1 MVRAIQYYHSKNLV
15 IIGYDF
21 HSEGGAWRSIHR
33 YFRSAESRGDNVM
46 LIDRRKQGTFRQL
59 LMALLFS
66 PRILINGMGAF
77 HRWEGILACI
87 FRRDILIYLHDT
99 AWMVETYERSHP
111 WKARFFRGIVRNHPV
126 LCVSEQMRSFFKSA
140 LGSHNTHV
148 VYEAAALPETPDFSP
163 DFRHIVMVGSIDE
176 RKGVSLFSQVASLA
190 EGEMLPWKFHW
201 IGAMASQSL
210 GELNSN
216 VRWWGWQDSALDFIR
231 KADAFFL
238 SSVDDPLPLACLE
251 AMALGKRCTVYR
263 GTGIAEL
270 IDRVP
275 GCAVYE
281 KHTPEDA
288 LRSLKSAFAEKPD
301 TELLQTIV
309 SEKASL
315 ASVAKKIDSLLA
327 R

>member
-1 MVRAIQYYHSKNLV
+1 MIRHYRSRSLV

-21 HSEGGAWRSIHR
+21 HSEGGAWRSIYR
-33 YFRSAESRGDNVM
+33 YFRSAESRGENVM

-59 LMALLFS
+59 LIALLFS

-111 WKARFFRGIVRNHPV
+111 WKARFFRGIVRYHPV

-176 RKGVSLFSQVASLA
+176 RKGVSLFSQVASMA
-190 EGEMLPWKFHW
+190 EGETLPWKFHW
-201 IGAMASQSL
+201 IGALASQSL
-210 GELNSN
+210 GGLSSS
-216 VRWWGWQDSALDFIR
+216 VRWWGWQDSPLEFIR
-231 KADAFFL
+231 KADVFLL

-251 AMALGKRCTVYR
+251 ALALGKRCVVYR
-263 GTGIAEL
+263 RTGISEL
-270 IDRVP
+270 INQVP

-281 KHTPEDA
+281 VHSAGDCMQA
-288 LRSLKSAFAEKPD
+288 LKRALSEEQD
-301 TELLQTIV
+301 REQLQNIV
-309 SEKASL
+309 KKKAS
-315 ASVAKKIDSLLA
+315 VDSLTEKINSLL
-327 R
+327 